1 VRGYIEKVSKAEK
14 QESEQRS
21 FSSPL
26 AYPFTTRLKQP
37 SVPPTER
44 TTIDKAAANRF
55 IKHAIS
61 QAVRSQGQSSTE
73 PPAADQPPTPGP
85 SSGTPARPTP
95 AGATNKMLAR
105 VEWEKQVKAATEEEE
120 EDLEVFEETEG
131 NATADADIEMT
142 EDKASLP
149 TYLHVEAGE
158 TTLSEQQSGMSI
170 P

>member
-1 VRGYIEKVSKAEK
+1 
-14 QESEQRS
+14 
-21 FSSPL
+21 
-26 AYPFTTRLKQP
+26 
-37 SVPPTER
+37 
-44 TTIDKAAANRF
+44 
-55 IKHAIS
+55 
-61 QAVRSQGQSSTE
+61 
-73 PPAADQPPTPGP
+73 
-85 SSGTPARPTP
+85 
-95 AGATNKMLAR
+95 MLAR

>member
-1 VRGYIEKVSKAEK
+1 
-14 QESEQRS
+14 
-21 FSSPL
+21 
-26 AYPFTTRLKQP
+26 
-37 SVPPTER
+37 
-44 TTIDKAAANRF
+44 
-55 IKHAIS
+55 
-61 QAVRSQGQSSTE
+61 
-73 PPAADQPPTPGP
+73 
-85 SSGTPARPTP
+85 
-95 AGATNKMLAR
+95 MLAR

-149 TYLHVEAGE
+149 TSLPVEAGE